1 MEFMEAIKARRSVY
15 GIDKNI
21 GVSEEKINNVLQQ
34 ALLHTPSGYNAQSG
48 RVVLLL
54 NKNQDTFWS
63 FTKEALR
70 KVVPVEMF
78 KATDDKIN
86 ALSAGYGTILF
97 FEDQAIV
104 KGLMDKFPLYAANF
118 PVWSLESAG
127 MMQFVVW
134 TGLAEL
140 GIGASLQHYNEL
152 IEGEVKKTF
161 DIPESWKLV
170 AQMPFGHQIAPLSE
184 KTFLPLEGRFIIK
197 A

>member
-1 MEFMEAIKARRSVY
+1 MEFMEALKARRSVY

-21 GVSEEKINNVLQQ
+21 GVSEYAIQILLEQ
-34 ALLHTPSGYNAQSG
+34 AVLHTPSGYNAQGG

-54 NKNQDTFWS
+54 NKNHDTFWS
-63 FTKEALR
+63 LTKEALR
-70 KVVPVEMF
+70 KVVPADKF
-78 KATDDKIN
+78 KATDDKIH
-86 ALSAGYGTILF
+86 ALSAGYGTILY
-97 FEDQAIV
+97 FEDQAVV
-104 KGLMDKFPLYAANF
+104 KGLMDANPLYAANF

-127 MMQFVVW
+127 MLQFVVW
-134 TGLAEL
+134 TGLAQL

-170 AQMPFGHQIAPLSE
+170 AQMPFGHQIAPLNE